1 MKQMN
6 RKALMLIIVLAVFSC
21 SKSPEEKAMLM
32 LEKARAA
39 FEQDDL
45 QTARA
50 GIDSLRKNYPTVIEA
65 RKGALKLH
73 QDIELKAA
81 QDELAE
87 TDSLL
92 ILANREL
99 EALQQQVDSH
109 KAAMKATATELTQLT
124 RTRMH
129 RDSIRTQYEVQGAKI
144 RFIRQKQKEII

>member
-39 FEQDDL
+39 FEQGDL

-50 GIDSLRKNYPTVIEA
+50 SIDSLRKKYPTVIEA

-109 KAAMKATATELTQLT
+109 KAALKATAAELTQLT

>member
-39 FEQDDL
+39 FEQGDL

-50 GIDSLRKNYPTVIEA
+50 DIDSLRKNYPTGIEA

-109 KAAMKATATELTQLT
+109 KAAMKATAAELTQLT